1 MQPNTWKNFPFP
13 EISISGKYV
22 FSGKRFTATK
32 HSLEKGGKVYVYDI
46 SKNMNT
52 CENGEITSPFTLYRG

>member
-32 HSLEKGGKVYVYDI
+32 HSLNI
-46 SKNMNT
+46 P
-52 CENGEITSPFTLYRG
+52 ILPFPVKKKFATVFLFYKLF